1 MTEPNLNSQI
11 VDIINNFLQDN
22 KLVDARTCEGEF
34 LGMHSSLTVGGAHEV
49 VEELEKLIAQQ
60 VKEAVDYEKSL
71 RAKAI
76 TEATKDGIRDGL
88 QMALYGTQ
96 DGSKEEKFIRHFLHS
111 ESIGED
117 K

>member
-1 MTEPNLNSQI
+1 MTEPNLKSQI

-60 VKEAVDYEKSL
+60 AKEARIEELTISRDRFVPGWEKDWFDDRIAEL
-71 RAKAI
+71 KG
-76 TEATKDGIRDGL
+76 D
-88 QMALYGTQ
+88 
-96 DGSKEEKFIRHFLHS
+96 
-111 ESIGED
+111 D

>member
-49 VEELEKLIAQQ
+49 VEELEKLISDQ
-60 VKEAVDYEKSL
+60 V
-71 RAKAI
+71 AKAMI
-76 TEATKDGIRDGL
+76 DELEHLFDRADGERSARRYTAILEQRIKVLRTRLKGDN
-88 QMALYGTQ
+88 
-96 DGSKEEKFIRHFLHS
+96 K
-111 ESIGED
+111 
-117 K
+117 

>member
-1 MTEPNLNSQI
+1 MSNLNSQI
-11 VDIINNFLQDN
+11 VDIINNFLQEN

-60 VKEAVDYEKSL
+60 VKEAVDHEKLL

-76 TEATKDGIRDGL
+76 TKASKNGIEGGL
-88 QMALYGTQ
+88 RMAQYGT
-96 DGSKEEKFIRHFLHS
+96 DEGSKEERFIDNLIRQ
-111 ESIGED
+111 EQ

>member
-49 VEELEKLIAQQ
+49 VEELEKLLAQQ
-60 VKEAVDYEKSL
+60 VREARIDELIQATNAHSDYLSNKTWFS
-71 RAKAI
+71 
-76 TEATKDGIRDGL
+76 
-88 QMALYGTQ
+88 Y
-96 DGSKEEKFIRHFLHS
+96 HF
-111 ESIGED
+111 D
-117 K
+117 KRREVLKGDDK

>member
-49 VEELEKLIAQQ
+49 VEELEKLISDQ
-60 VKEAVDYEKSL
+60 V
-71 RAKAI
+71 AKARI
-76 TEATKDGIRDGL
+76 EELERTMPHTDGMRHYNTVMARIAELKATLNGVKNR
-88 QMALYGTQ
+88 
-96 DGSKEEKFIRHFLHS
+96 R
-111 ESIGED
+111 
-117 K
+117 